1 LNATQSQASNLQTGD
16 LLAAKQHSRAEFLRH
31 VPIGRMVGRAGLCAP
46 QPAAWLEGGAQRS
59 ARPTR
64 STSICDVEK
73 APGLHLTAASRRHCR
88 SALALAAAWML
99 TQALAL
105 DVEVV
110 PFEVVPVGKWP
121 AYSRGPAVG
130 LAVQSDRAY
139 VAAGEGG
146 LIIIDIR
153 DPANPQRVGG
163 YDTKGEAGGRGG
175 RRQLRLRGG
184 WGRWFAGD

>member
-1 LNATQSQASNLQTGD
+1 
-16 LLAAKQHSRAEFLRH
+16 
-31 VPIGRMVGRAGLCAP
+31 M
-46 QPAAWLEGGAQRS
+46 
-59 ARPTR
+59 
-64 STSICDVEK
+64 
-73 APGLHLTAASRRHCR
+73 
-88 SALALAAAWML
+88 ALAAAWML

-163 YDTKGEAGGRGG
+163 YYTEPLYYAAAVAVAGNYAYLMEGGVMMLASCLEVIDIRDPAHPHRVAGCDTSGGADVNSR
-175 RRQLRLRGG
+175 RRQPAD
-184 WGRWFAGD
+184 GR